1 MAKYK
6 YRLLVFKK
14 IYLKLKKKKRLFA
27 IEYDKRRFTI
37 IGLVYNIKQ
46 MHQNADNM
54 KSYQN
59 WYCVVYI
66 NWNTGKIKLKWSFH
80 LYLLDH
86 WLLQSFYF
94 LITFIT
100 IVLLFIYFLVLF
112 FLMLLNWKGTFWDA
126 DFFFVFFSFQI
137 SSCFLPFAPLHHYL
151 SPSFH

>member
-66 NWNTGKIKLKWSFH
+66 N
-80 LYLLDH
+80 
-86 WLLQSFYF
+86 
-94 LITFIT
+94 
-100 IVLLFIYFLVLF
+100 
-112 FLMLLNWKGTFWDA
+112 
-126 DFFFVFFSFQI
+126 
-137 SSCFLPFAPLHHYL
+137 
-151 SPSFH
+151 